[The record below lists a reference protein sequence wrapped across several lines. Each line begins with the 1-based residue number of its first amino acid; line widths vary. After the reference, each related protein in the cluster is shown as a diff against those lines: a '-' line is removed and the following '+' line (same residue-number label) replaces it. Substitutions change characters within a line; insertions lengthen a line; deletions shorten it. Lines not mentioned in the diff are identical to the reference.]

1 MHKIHKINNMQH
13 KKIAERLP
21 EVGHFLPQA

>member
-13 KKIAERLP
+13 KKIAEP